1 MNLMFVKISI
11 LRPIYRLII
20 FILKEYNDFTIKKFG
35 LFNGEKYLHLINRNN
50 ANELIKEK
58 ILSSLPLMIYR
69 YGSVEFS
76 AITTGNNIDSL
87 CNNAGFFPRDKK
99 LICKFKDVYLEASK
113 SIDVL
118 SVWNYN
124 QNN

>member
-1 MNLMFVKISI
+1 
-11 LRPIYRLII
+11 
-20 FILKEYNDFTIKKFG
+20 
-35 LFNGEKYLHLINRNN
+35 
-50 ANELIKEK
+50 
-58 ILSSLPLMIYR
+58 MICR